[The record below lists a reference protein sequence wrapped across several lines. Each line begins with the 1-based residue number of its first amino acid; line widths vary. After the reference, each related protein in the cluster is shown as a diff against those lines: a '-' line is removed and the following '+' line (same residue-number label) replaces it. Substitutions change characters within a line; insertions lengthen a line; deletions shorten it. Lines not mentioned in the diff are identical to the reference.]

1 MNLTSF
7 FLDRNLERGRGQRVA
22 LLTDGGACTYA
33 ELAELVNRTGNVLS
47 DLGVRRGQR
56 VLLALSDG
64 IEFVATWYAAQKLG
78 AVTAEVYT
86 YLKPADYAYYL
97 DYTEAEVVVVDSTTV
112 AAVREVAPPRVRLL
126 VVGDLPTLPGEY
138 PFRTLVRQ
146 APTELDPAPV
156 AEDDTVLW
164 KFTTGSTGS
173 PKACVHPARNPIASY
188 ERYARG
194 VLDIRADDVVL
205 AVPKLFFGYARD
217 LVAMF
222 GFAVG
227 AAGVVFPQ
235 RSTPERIFELV
246 RGHRPTILV
255 NVPTMMSA
263 MTAHPAPPDLG
274 CLRLC
279 TSAGEALPA
288 RLHQRWEEVFGV
300 EVVDGIGSSE
310 LYHIYLSN
318 LPGKARPGTLGKPVP
333 GYTARIVDEVG
344 EDVADGEVGVLEV
357 TGPTAA
363 REYWRAPEKSART
376 FLGRT
381 VRTGDLFSRDGDGY
395 YTHHGRAD
403 DLLKVGGVFVAP
415 SEIENCLLHHPGVR
429 DCAVLGYTEAGL
441 VRPRAVVVLAEG
453 AAASAR
459 ELTEFARQRL
469 AGHKYPRDI
478 RFVEELP
485 RTPNGKLDRS
495 ALRELHG

>member
-1 MNLTSF
+1 MNLASF
-7 FLDRNLERGRGQRVA
+7 FLDRNLERGRGERVA
-22 LLTDGGACTYA
+22 LLTDDRGFTYS
-33 ELAELVNRTGNVLS
+33 ELAGLVNRTGNVLA

-56 VLLALSDG
+56 VLLALRDG
-64 IEFVATWYAAQKLG
+64 VEFVAVWYAAQKLG

-97 DYTEAEVVVVDSTTV
+97 DYTGAEVVVVDSATV
-112 AAVREVAPPRVRLL
+112 ATLRQVAPPRVRLL
-126 VVGDLPTLPGEY
+126 VVGDVPTRPREY
-138 PFRTLVRQ
+138 PFRTLVGQ
-146 APTELDPAPV
+146 AEAELDPVPV
-156 AEDDTVLW
+156 AEDDVVLW

-188 ERYARG
+188 EHYARG
-194 VLDIRADDVVL
+194 VLGIRADDVVL

-222 GFAVG
+222 GFGVG
-227 AAGVVFPQ
+227 AAGVVFAE

-246 RGHRPTILV
+246 ERYRPTILV
-255 NVPTMMSA
+255 TVPTMMSA
-263 MTAHPAPPDLG
+263 MTAHPAPPELG

-288 RLHQRWEEVFGV
+288 RLHRRWEQVFGV

-318 LPGKARPGTLGKPVP
+318 RPGRARRGTLGEPVP
-333 GYTARIVDEVG
+333 GYTARVVDEVG
-344 EDVADGEVGVLEV
+344 DEVADGEIGVLEV

-376 FLGRT
+376 FHGRT
-381 VRTGDLFSRDGDGY
+381 VRTGDLFSRDADGY

-415 SEIENCLLHHPGVR
+415 SEIENCLRGHPGVR

-441 VRPRAVVVLAEG
+441 VRPRAVVVPAEG
-453 AAASAR
+453 VAVGAR
-459 ELTEFARQRL
+459 ESTAFARQRL